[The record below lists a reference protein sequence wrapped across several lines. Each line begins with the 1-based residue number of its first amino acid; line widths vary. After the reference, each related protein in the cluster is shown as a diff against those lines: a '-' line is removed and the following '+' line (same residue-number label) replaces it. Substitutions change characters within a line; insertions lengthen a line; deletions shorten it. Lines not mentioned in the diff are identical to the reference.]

1 VKRAGVGGTSAALL
15 FVALVIVLFVF
26 DPTDSWFYPPC
37 LFKTIF
43 GAQCPGCGSLRAMH
57 QLLHGNV
64 AAAWALNKPIVFGLP
79 LAAVAGAINIYVRRT
94 RSSRG

>member
-1 VKRAGVGGTSAALL
+1 
-15 FVALVIVLFVF
+15 
-26 DPTDSWFYPPC
+26 
-37 LFKTIF
+37 
-43 GAQCPGCGSLRAMH
+43 MH